1 MLSMPVF
8 NGCYH
13 HNGGACRGNEGGNVW
28 VGYGGHWQWCGGGDG
43 CLDGVVRL
51 REPVSRQEMG
61 KWKPKG
67 SNLLGKGSAYHN
79 VSFLSVGKHGTGGGD
94 NYAPAS

>member
-13 HNGGACRGNEGGNVW
+13 HNGGASRGKEGGNVW

-51 REPVSRQEMG
+51 RDLAPFFPYFWRET
-61 KWKPKG
+61 G
-67 SNLLGKGSAYHN
+67 S
-79 VSFLSVGKHGTGGGD
+79 
-94 NYAPAS
+94 

>member
-51 REPVSRQEMG
+51 REPVGR
-61 KWKPKG
+61 KWENR
-67 SNLLGKGSAYHN
+67 SLRVQVFLGKCLLIIMFHF
-79 VSFLSVGKHGTGGGD
+79 FL
-94 NYAPAS
+94 